1 MRSISLKK
9 DFFKLIDI
17 GVYGKTMEN
26 FILSKCEEPEPF
38 SQKIFSS
45 NFLTIHEIKLV
56 LRLYKPTYVGFA
68 IFDFSKLLMHEFY
81 YKYIGVKYGGSTSLL
96 FSDTDSLVYGTET
109 DDAYEDF
116 YENRSLFD
124 FSDCPKD
131 S

>member
-1 MRSISLKK
+1 M
-9 DFFKLIDI
+9 
-17 GVYGKTMEN
+17 
-26 FILSKCEEPEPF
+26 
-38 SQKIFSS
+38 
-45 NFLTIHEIKLV
+45 

-96 FSDTDSLVYGTET
+96 FSDIDSLVYGTET

-124 FSDCPKD
+124 FSDYPKD